1 MANKK
6 IKVLIVEDTM
16 VAQKL
21 LKTLVTGDDRFELLG
36 VADNGKQA
44 CEFVE
49 KFKPDVVSMDILMP
63 IMDGVEATKKIMR
76 ENPVPVVIVSSFYQ
90 SSDIEMAMKVLHAGA
105 VSMLS
110 RPHGPGHPKY
120 EQSARQYLNT
130 LKLMSEIKV
139 VRRKNEDIP
148 KPIQPASHIDPTS
161 SEKRINQNFEV
172 LAIGASAGGPEGLIT
187 ILSGLPNDFPVPVFI
202 VQHIDGLFAE
212 GFASWLNTSSKLP
225 VSIAVNGEKA
235 LPGHVYLP
243 PGNQHLI
250 VTDNGTISTTK
261 GLPFNGL
268 RPSVDLL
275 FRSIAQVY
283 GKKSLVVLLSGMGKD
298 GAIELKNLFDLGAYT
313 IAQDENSCLV
323 FGMPGEAA
331 KIGAVCKLLSPSNI
345 VLEINELIKLK

>member
-1 MANKK
+1 MAEKK
-6 IKVLIVEDTM
+6 IKILIVEDTM

-21 LKTLVTGDDRFELLG
+21 LKTLVAGDDRFELVG
-36 VADNGKQA
+36 VAENGKQA

-63 IMDGVEATKKIMR
+63 IMDGVEATQKIMR

-90 SSDIEMAMKVLHAGA
+90 PSDIEMAMKVLHAGA
-105 VSMLS
+105 VSMQP

-148 KPIQPASHIDPTS
+148 KPVQKVSQLQPTS
-161 SEKRINQNFEV
+161 PEKRINQNFEV
-172 LAIGASAGGPEGLIT
+172 LAIGASAGGPEGLTT
-187 ILSGLPNDFPVPVFI
+187 ILSGLPSDFPVPVFI
-202 VQHIDGLFAE
+202 VQHVDSHFAE

-243 PGNQHLI
+243 PGNQHLL
-250 VTDNGTISTTK
+250 VNDNGTISTTK
-261 GLPFNGL
+261 ALPFNGL

-283 GKKSLVVLLSGMGKD
+283 GRKSLAVLLSGMGKD
-298 GAIELKNLFDLGAYT
+298 GAVELKNLFDLGAYT

-331 KIGAVCKLLSPSNI
+331 KIGAVCKLLSPASI
-345 VLEINELIKLK
+345 VLEINKLIKI

>member
-1 MANKK
+1 MAHKK
-6 IKVLIVEDTM
+6 IKILIVEDSM

-21 LKTLVTGDDRFELLG
+21 LKTLVMRDERFELIG
-36 VADNGKQA
+36 VAENGKQA

-49 KFKPDVVSMDILMP
+49 KFKPDVVSMDIQMP
-63 IMDGVEATKKIMR
+63 VMDGVEATRKIMR
-76 ENPVPVVIVSSFYQ
+76 ENPVPIVIVSSFYQ
-90 SSDIEMAMKVLHAGA
+90 SSEIEMAMRVLEAGS
-105 VSMLS
+105 VSILP
-110 RPHGPGHPKY
+110 RPYGPGHPKY

-139 VRRKNEDIP
+139 VRRKNDDIP
-148 KPIQPASHIDPTS
+148 KPVHTVSPIQPTL
-161 SEKRINQNFEV
+161 SEKCINQNFEV
-172 LAIGASAGGPEGLIT
+172 LAIGASAGGPEGLTT
-187 ILSGLPNDFPVPVFI
+187 ILSGLPGDFPLPVFI
-202 VQHIDGLFAE
+202 VQHIDSHFAE

-243 PGNQHLI
+243 PGDHHLI
-250 VTDNGTISTTK
+250 VNSNGTISTTK
-261 GLPFNGL
+261 ALPFNGL

-283 GKKSLVVLLSGMGKD
+283 GRKSLAVLLSGMGKD

-331 KIGAVCKLLSPSNI
+331 KIGAVCKLLSPASI
-345 VLEINELIKLK
+345 VLEINKLIKT